1 MSNARSTTGS
11 IAFGLL
17 LALAACSGAP
27 PPPSQP
33 SPLLKRTMPTF
44 EGDTLTRGHFYTAQG
59 NGYPMVV
66 KFFSS
71 KCEACKQ
78 TLAAVQSVY
87 ADSTD
92 LVVVGVSE
100 DDSAVDARR
109 TADGLGL
116 HFPIILDEGGS
127 VMKQYQVTAVPAT
140 FVITRNGNVSWVGG
154 KEQTEA
160 GIRAAVR
167 AARD

>member
-1 MSNARSTTGS
+1 
-11 IAFGLL
+11 
-17 LALAACSGAP
+17 
-27 PPPSQP
+27 
-33 SPLLKRTMPTF
+33 MPTF

-71 KCEACKQ
+71 TCAACRD
-78 TLAAVQSVY
+78 TLAAIQRVY
-87 ADSTD
+87 ADNGSD
-92 LVVVGVSE
+92 LVVVGVAE
-100 DDSAVDARR
+100 DESAAVARH
-109 TADGLGL
+109 TADDLGL
-116 HFPIILDEGGS
+116 HFPIILDTGGT
-127 VMKQYQVTAVPAT
+127 VLRQYQVTQIPAT

-160 GIRAAVR
+160 GVRAAIR

>member
-1 MSNARSTTGS
+1 MSTTRSTLS
-11 IAFGLL
+11 LGLL
-17 LALAACSGAP
+17 VALTACSGAP

-71 KCEACKQ
+71 KCEPCKQ

-87 ADSTD
+87 ADSSD
-92 LVVVGVSE
+92 LVVVGISE
-100 DDSAVDARR
+100 DTSAAEARG
-109 TADGLGL
+109 TADALGL
-116 HFPIILDEGGS
+116 HFPIILDTDGS

-160 GIRAAVR
+160 GVRAAVR